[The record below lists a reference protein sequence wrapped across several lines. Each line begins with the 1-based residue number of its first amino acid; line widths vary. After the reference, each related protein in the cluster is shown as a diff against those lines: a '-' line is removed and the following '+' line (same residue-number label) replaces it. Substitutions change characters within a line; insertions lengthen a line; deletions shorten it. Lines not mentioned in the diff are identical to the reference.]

1 MSTRIKKEIVP
12 VPGLTE
18 AVGKTG
24 APLSILVKAGDFL
37 YCSGLPPLDPK
48 TGELVKGDVAT
59 QTRAVLDALKYALEH
74 AGSSLANVV
83 KTTVF
88 ITNAA
93 YFKTVNEIYRG
104 YFPHDPPARTFV
116 AMASWPLE
124 FDIEI
129 ECVALA

>member
-1 MSTRIKKEIVP
+1 MKKEIVR
-12 VPGLTE
+12 VPGLTD
-18 AVGKTG
+18 AVAKTG
-24 APLSILVKAGDFL
+24 APISILVKAGDML

-48 TGELVKGDVAT
+48 TGELIRGDVAT
-59 QTRAVLDALKYALEH
+59 QTRAVLEAMKYTLEY
-74 AGSSLANVV
+74 AGSSLDKVV
-83 KTTVF
+83 KTTIF

-104 YFPHDPPARTFV
+104 YFPNDPPSRTFV

>member
-1 MSTRIKKEIVP
+1 MKKEIIR
-12 VPGLTE
+12 VPGLTD
-18 AVGKTG
+18 AVARTG
-24 APLSILVKAGDFL
+24 APLSILVKAGDML

-48 TGELVKGDVAT
+48 SGELIKGDVAT
-59 QTRAVLDALKYALEH
+59 QTRAVLEAMKYALEY
-74 AGSSLANVV
+74 AGSSLDKVV
-83 KTTVF
+83 KTTIF

-104 YFPHDPPARTFV
+104 YFPSDPPARTFV

-129 ECVALA
+129 ECVAIA

>member
-1 MSTRIKKEIVP
+1 MKKEIIKI
-12 VPGLTE
+12 PGLTE
-18 AVGKTG
+18 AVAKTG
-24 APLSILVKAGDFL
+24 APISLVVKAGDFL
-37 YCSGLPPLDPK
+37 FCSGFPPMDPK
-48 TGELVKGDVAT
+48 TGELVKGDMAT
-59 QTRAVLDALKYALEH
+59 QTRAVMDALKYALEC
-74 AGSSLANVV
+74 AGSSMDNVV
-83 KTTVF
+83 KTTIF

-104 YFPHDPPARTFV
+104 YFPNDPPARTFV

>member
-1 MSTRIKKEIVP
+1 MKKEIIR
-12 VPGLTE
+12 VPGLTD
-18 AVGKTG
+18 AVAKTG

-48 TGELVKGDVAT
+48 TGELVTGDIQT

-74 AGSSLANVV
+74 AGSSLDNVV
-83 KTTVF
+83 KTTIF

-93 YFKTVNEIYRG
+93 YFKTVNDIYRT
-104 YFPHDPPARTFV
+104 YFPNDPPARTFV
-116 AMASWPLE
+116 AVASWPLE

>member
-1 MSTRIKKEIVP
+1 MKKKIIR

-18 AVGKTG
+18 AVAKTG

-48 TGELVKGDVAT
+48 SGELVKGDIQT

-74 AGSSLANVV
+74 AGSSLDKVV
-83 KTTVF
+83 KTTIF

-93 YFKTVNEIYRG
+93 YFKTVNDIYRT
-104 YFPHDPPARTFV
+104 YFPNDPPERTFV
-116 AMASWPLE
+116 AVASWPLE

>member
-1 MSTRIKKEIVP
+1 MKKEIIR
-12 VPGLTE
+12 VPGLTD
-18 AVGKTG
+18 AVAKTG

-48 TGELVKGDVAT
+48 TGELVKGDIQT
-59 QTRAVLDALKYALEH
+59 QTRVVLDALKYALEH
-74 AGSSLANVV
+74 AGSSLDKVV
-83 KTTVF
+83 KTTIF

-93 YFKTVNEIYRG
+93 YFKTVNDIYRT
-104 YFPHDPPARTFV
+104 YFPSDPPARTFV

>member
-1 MSTRIKKEIVP
+1 MEKEIVR
-12 VPGLTE
+12 VPGLTD
-18 AVGKTG
+18 AVAKTG
-24 APLSILVKAGDFL
+24 APLSILVKAGDML

-48 TGELVKGDVAT
+48 TGELIKGDVAT
-59 QTRAVLDALKYALEH
+59 QTRAVLEAMKYALEH
-74 AGSSLANVV
+74 AGSSLDRVV
-83 KTTVF
+83 KTTIF

-93 YFKTVNEIYRG
+93 YFKTVNDIYRA
-104 YFPHDPPARTFV
+104 YFPNDPPARSFV

>member
-1 MSTRIKKEIVP
+1 MKKEIVP
-12 VPGLTE
+12 VPGLTD
-18 AVGKTG
+18 AVAKTG
-24 APLSILVKAGDFL
+24 APLSILVKAGGFL
-37 YCSGLPPLDPK
+37 FCSGLPPIDPK

-59 QTRAVLDALKYALEH
+59 QTRAVLEAMKYALEH
-74 AGSSLANVV
+74 AGSSMDKIV
-83 KTTVF
+83 KTTIY

-93 YFKTVNEIYRG
+93 YFKTVNDIYRS
-104 YFPHDPPARTFV
+104 YFPNDPPARTFV

>member
-1 MSTRIKKEIVP
+1 MKKEIIR
-12 VPGLTE
+12 VPGLTD
-18 AVGKTG
+18 AIAKGGV
-24 APLSILVKAGDFL
+24 PLSILVKAGDFL
-37 YCSGLPPLDPK
+37 FCSGLPPLDPK
-48 TGELVKGDVAT
+48 TGELVRGDVAT
-59 QTRAVLDALKYALEH
+59 QTRAVLEALKYALECS
-74 AGSSLANVV
+74 GSSLDKVV
-83 KTTVF
+83 KTTIF

-104 YFPHDPPARTFV
+104 YFPNDPPARSFV

>member
-1 MSTRIKKEIVP
+1 MKKEIIR
-12 VPGLTE
+12 VPGLTD
-18 AVGKTG
+18 AVAKTG

-37 YCSGLPPLDPK
+37 FCSGLPPMDPK
-48 TGELVKGDVAT
+48 TGDLVKGDVAT
-59 QTRAVLDALKYALEH
+59 QTRAVLEALKYALEH
-74 AGSSLANVV
+74 AGSSLDKVV
-83 KTTVF
+83 KTTIF

-104 YFPHDPPARTFV
+104 YFPNDPPARTLV

>member
-1 MSTRIKKEIVP
+1 MKKEIIR
-12 VPGLTE
+12 VPGLTD
-18 AVGKTG
+18 AVAKTG
-24 APLSILVKAGDFL
+24 APLSILVKAGDML

-48 TGELVKGDVAT
+48 SGELIKGDVAT
-59 QTRAVLDALKYALEH
+59 QTRAVLEAMKYALEY
-74 AGSSLANVV
+74 AGSSLEKVV
-83 KTTVF
+83 KTTIF

-104 YFPHDPPARTFV
+104 YFPNDPPARTFV

>member
-1 MSTRIKKEIVP
+1 MKKEIIR
-12 VPGLTE
+12 VPGLTD
-18 AVGKTG
+18 AVARTG
-24 APLSILVKAGDFL
+24 APISILVKAGDML

-48 TGELVKGDVAT
+48 TGELIKGDVAT
-59 QTRAVLDALKYALEH
+59 QTRAVLEAMKYTLEY
-74 AGSSLANVV
+74 AGSSLDKVV
-83 KTTVF
+83 KTTIF

-104 YFPHDPPARTFV
+104 YFPSDPPARTFV

>member
-1 MSTRIKKEIVP
+1 MRKQVVN

-18 AVGKTG
+18 AVGRAG
-24 APLSILVKAGDFL
+24 APLSILVRAGDFL
-37 YCSGLPPLDPK
+37 FCSGLPPLDPK
-48 TGELVKGDVAT
+48 TGDLIRGDIQT
-59 QTRAVLDALKYALEH
+59 QTRAVLEALKFALEN
-74 AGSSLANVV
+74 AGSSLDKVV

-93 YFKTVNEIYRG
+93 YFKTVNDIYRT
-104 YFPHDPPARTFV
+104 YFPHDPPARSFV

>member
-1 MSTRIKKEIVP
+1 MKKEIIR
-12 VPGLTE
+12 VPGLTD
-18 AVGKTG
+18 AVAKTG

-48 TGELVKGDVAT
+48 TGELIKGDIPT
-59 QTRAVLDALKYALEH
+59 QTRAVLDAMKYALEH
-74 AGSSLANVV
+74 AGSSMDKVV

-93 YFKTVNEIYRG
+93 YFKTVNEIYRE
-104 YFPHDPPARTFV
+104 YFPKDPPARTFV
-116 AMASWPLE
+116 PMASWPLE

>member
-1 MSTRIKKEIVP
+1 MKKKIIR

-18 AVGKTG
+18 AVAKTG

-48 TGELVKGDVAT
+48 SGELVKGDIQT

-74 AGSSLANVV
+74 AGSSLDKVV
-83 KTTVF
+83 KTTIF

-93 YFKTVNEIYRG
+93 YFKTVNDIYRT
-104 YFPHDPPARTFV
+104 YFPNDPPARTFV
-116 AMASWPLE
+116 AVASWPLE

>member
-1 MSTRIKKEIVP
+1 MKKEIVR
-12 VPGLTE
+12 VPGLTD
-18 AVGKTG
+18 AVATTG
-24 APLSILVKAGDFL
+24 APLSILVKAGEFL

-48 TGELVKGDVAT
+48 SGELIKGDIQT
-59 QTRAVLDALKYALEH
+59 QTRAVLEALKYALEH
-74 AGSSLANVV
+74 AGSSLDRVV
-83 KTTVF
+83 KTTIF

-93 YFKTVNEIYRG
+93 YFKTVNDIYRT
-104 YFPHDPPARTFV
+104 YFPNDPPARTFV

>member
-1 MSTRIKKEIVP
+1 MKKEIVR
-12 VPGLTE
+12 VPGLTD
-18 AVGKTG
+18 AVAKTG
-24 APLSILVKAGDFL
+24 APISILVKAGDML

-48 TGELVKGDVAT
+48 TGELIKGDVAM
-59 QTRAVLDALKYALEH
+59 QTRAVLEAMKYTLEY
-74 AGSSLANVV
+74 AGSSLDKVV
-83 KTTVF
+83 KTTIF

-93 YFKTVNEIYRG
+93 YFKTVNEIYRD
-104 YFPHDPPARTFV
+104 YFPNDPPARTFV